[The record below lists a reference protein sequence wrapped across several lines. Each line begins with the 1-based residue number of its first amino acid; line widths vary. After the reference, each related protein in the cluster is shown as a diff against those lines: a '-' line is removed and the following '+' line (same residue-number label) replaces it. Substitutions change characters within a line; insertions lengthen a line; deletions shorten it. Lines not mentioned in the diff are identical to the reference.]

1 MCVGNVLGDVV
12 VQVQLMG
19 KLVCAGGIWGP
30 ALTSTL
36 FLWPALKGGFGVG
49 AREVGRHL
57 EVSGWKA
64 GLCRPLNVFQV
75 CDIHQY
81 YLSCSPS
88 RAGCDLVVGRTWGVL
103 RSGRPLGLAHKE
115 REGLILL

>member
-1 MCVGNVLGDVV
+1 MCGGNVLGDVV

-19 KLVCAGGIWGP
+19 KVVCAGGIWGP

-57 EVSGWKA
+57 GVSGWKA
-64 GLCRPLNVFQV
+64 GPCRPLM
-75 CDIHQY
+75 
-81 YLSCSPS
+81 CSKCVTFISTICPAAPVEPAVIWW
-88 RAGCDLVVGRTWGVL
+88 RAE
-103 RSGRPLGLAHKE
+103 LG
-115 REGLILL
+115 GY